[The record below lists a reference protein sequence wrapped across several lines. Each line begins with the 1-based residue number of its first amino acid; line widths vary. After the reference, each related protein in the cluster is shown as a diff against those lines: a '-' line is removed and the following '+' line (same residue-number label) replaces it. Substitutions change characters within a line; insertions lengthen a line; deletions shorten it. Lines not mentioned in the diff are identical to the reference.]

1 MIKKFRKKPVII
13 EAIQWNGENLS
24 EIDEFTKN
32 EVKNHESVLIIPT
45 LEGDMYASLNDY
57 IIKGVNGEFYPCKP
71 DIFDKTYEEV
81 TEQPICNMKIQEM
94 IEAIKNGKK
103 VRRKCWSGDKFLY
116 YVPSASYPAM
126 TDIAKSIADKDG
138 KVLYKEYI
146 AIRCKDG
153 DIGFYTP
160 TQCDVLAEDWEVIAK

>member
-1 MIKKFRKKPVII
+1 MIKKFKKKPVII

-32 EVKNHESVLIIPT
+32 EVKNHESVLIITT

-81 TEQPICNMKIQEM
+81 
-94 IEAIKNGKK
+94 IE
-103 VRRKCWSGDKFLY
+103 
-116 YVPSASYPAM
+116 
-126 TDIAKSIADKDG
+126 
-138 KVLYKEYI
+138 
-146 AIRCKDG
+146 
-153 DIGFYTP
+153 
-160 TQCDVLAEDWEVIAK
+160 